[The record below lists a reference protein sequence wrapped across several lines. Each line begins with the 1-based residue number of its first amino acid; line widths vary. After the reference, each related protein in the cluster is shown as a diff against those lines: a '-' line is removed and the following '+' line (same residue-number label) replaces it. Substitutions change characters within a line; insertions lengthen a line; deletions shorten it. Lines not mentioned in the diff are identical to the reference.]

1 LRIPGVKVVGPSDA
15 VVTAKVPRELAE
27 RLRDEARTNY
37 STISGEVRRM
47 LVERFGEP
55 VDDPPLAAQHERSC

>member
-1 LRIPGVKVVGPSDA
+1 MRIPGVKVVGPSDA

-47 LVERFGEP
+47 LVERFGDSSETGP
-55 VDDPPLAAQHERSC
+55 TRRSC